1 MAQTMLGAVLWQLG
15 YPDQARARFRQAI
28 AWGQELD
35 QPSSLA
41 FSHFMAMMTTSV
53 LGRDLATALGH
64 HQALRPLGQLN
75 LVYGAW
81 AELLSALEQTQAGT
95 GSAQVN
101 CAQGVARTIEALS
114 SWQSAGSGAGYAALL
129 WLQAEVCVCADQPEL
144 GLEAM
149 DRAKAWI
156 DRTGMRPME
165 AEVWRM
171 RGEMLLRL
179 DDRGLASSGV
189 SHPATVAEAEACF
202 HRALEVAREQG
213 SRWWELRA
221 AMSLVR
227 LRARQGEAYVAELA
241 EARGYLQEM
250 VQGFTEGLALPDL
263 QEAEAL
269 IGE

>member
-1 MAQTMLGAVLWQLG
+1 MG
-15 YPDQARARFRQAI
+15 YPDQARDRFRQAV
-28 AWGQELD
+28 AWGKELD

-41 FSHFMAMMTTSV
+41 FSHFMAMMTTSI
-53 LGRDLATALGH
+53 LGRDLVTALSH

-95 GSAQVN
+95 GSTQSN
-101 CAQGVARTIEALS
+101 CAQGVARTVEALS
-114 SWQSAGSGAGYAALL
+114 SWQSTGSGAGYAALL
-129 WLQAEVCVCADQPEL
+129 WLQAEVCVCAGQPEL

-156 DRTGMRPME
+156 DRTSIQPME

-171 RGEMLLRL
+171 RGEMLLRVN
-179 DDRGLASSGV
+179 DRGPASSGI
-189 SHPATVAEAEACF
+189 SHPASFTEAEACF
-202 HRALEVAREQG
+202 HRALAVARKQG

-221 AMSLVR
+221 ATSLVR
-227 LRARQGEAYVAELA
+227 LWARQGKAHAAELA

-263 QEAEAL
+263 QEATAW